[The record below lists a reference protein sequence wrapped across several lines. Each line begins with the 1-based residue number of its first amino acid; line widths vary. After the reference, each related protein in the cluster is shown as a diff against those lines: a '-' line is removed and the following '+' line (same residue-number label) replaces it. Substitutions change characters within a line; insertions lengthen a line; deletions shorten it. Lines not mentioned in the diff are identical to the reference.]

1 MKFIRQVG
9 IGDVGHVRS
18 QLLSVAILTTHLG
31 SDQLAGAIEA
41 AEVLGMRLRAQQ
53 LVEDALHE
61 TTLNNMICR
70 NMAADHQLLT
80 YYGSVPD
87 EVIATCELILQPE
100 GNEAYISDETKQCI
114 IKTWQH
120 YGGRFAGGNFA
131 KHDAATLKR
140 MYIDANPL

>member
-31 SDQLAGAIEA
+31 SDQLAGAIDA
-41 AEVLGMRLRAQQ
+41 ADALGMRLRAQQ

-61 TTLNNMICR
+61 TALNNMICR

-87 EVIATCELILQPE
+87 EVIATCEIVLQPE
-100 GNEAYISDETKQCI
+100 GDEVISSEEVKHGI
-114 IKTWQH
+114 IKTWNK
-120 YGGRFAGGNFA
+120 YGGRFAEGNFA
-131 KHDAATLKR
+131 RHDAATLKR
-140 MYIDANPL
+140 MYLDADSI